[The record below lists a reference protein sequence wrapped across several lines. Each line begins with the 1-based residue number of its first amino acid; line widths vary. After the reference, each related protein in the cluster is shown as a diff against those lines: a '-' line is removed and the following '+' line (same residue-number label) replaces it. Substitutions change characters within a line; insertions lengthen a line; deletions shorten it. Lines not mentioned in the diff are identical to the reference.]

1 MPASTNSHPAA
12 AADAREWRP
21 QTAGPGDDIEFADAI
36 VEPHWSGRRVIA
48 HFLVQRSPDGN
59 DDVSVT
65 LLDEAGADVSAQVR
79 NAVEALS
86 RGVMALDAVIDGV
99 LTSQLLDSRAGPG
112 SGVEAELPNWHTF
125 VPQVGIRRH
134 LPGGQ
139 STEPT
144 LATVPE
150 VPEMPEMP
158 PAGTSFVAL
167 DLLRVDGQT
176 LLDLPLLERR
186 RHLESLL
193 VISRWLR
200 ITPYARPP
208 LRPWFN
214 SWRSAG
220 FDGVVL
226 KSANSRYR
234 PGTATSDWAVVK
246 RMPHR

>member
-1 MPASTNSHPAA
+1 MPASTDRQPATP
-12 AADAREWRP
+12 ADPREWRP
-21 QTAGPGDDIEFADAI
+21 QAARRERDIEIADAI
-36 VEPHWSGRRVIA
+36 LEPHWSGRRVIA
-48 HFLVQRSPDGN
+48 HFLVQPSPDGA

-65 LLDEAGADVSAQVR
+65 LLDEAGADVTAHAR

-99 LTSQLLDSRAGPG
+99 LSSQPLETGEGRQ
-112 SGVEAELPNWHTF
+112 SGDEAELPNWHTF
-125 VPQVGIRRH
+125 IPDVDIRRY
-134 LPGGQ
+134 LPGRQ
-139 STEPT
+139 PTEHTPAAMPEVAEVT
-144 LATVPE
+144 LAET
-150 VPEMPEMP
+150 
-158 PAGTSFVAL
+158 AFVAL

-186 RHLESLL
+186 RHLENLL

-208 LRPWFN
+208 LGPWFN

-234 PGTATSDWAVVK
+234 PGAATSEWVVVE